1 VALTSVDR
9 QLVQRCL
16 NHEPGAWN
24 DFVDRYLGL
33 VYHVI
38 HYTTHLR
45 SVTLQPE
52 DVEDVAAEVLTQV
65 VANDYAAFRQ
75 FEGKSSLATY
85 LTVIARRMCVRELAR
100 RAAGV
105 KVVPLGDGRA
115 VPEPEAR
122 PHVEQGLE
130 TLEEVQRM
138 LARLPRRTR
147 QVVKLFYLEGR
158 SYEEISTELGIPVN
172 TIGPIL
178 SRAKQVLRQRMQAR
192 SDGAAKPAKQ
202 RPSVK

>member
-33 VYHVI
+33 LYHVI
-38 HYTTHLR
+38 HYTSHLR
-45 SVTLQPE
+45 SATLQPE
-52 DVEDVAAEVLTQV
+52 DVEDLAAEILTQV
-65 VANDYAAFRQ
+65 VAKDYAVFRQ

-85 LTVIARRMCVRELAR
+85 LTVIARRICVRELAR
-100 RAAGV
+100 RAASA
-105 KVVPLGDGRA
+105 KVQPLGDGKTG
-115 VPEPEAR
+115 PEPEAR
-122 PHVEQGLE
+122 PKLEQGLE

-158 SYEEISTELGIPVN
+158 SYEEISTELSIPVN

-178 SRAKQVLRQRMQAR
+178 SRAKQHLRQRMQAR
-192 SDGAAKPAKQ
+192 SEGASKAKRSAAK
-202 RPSVK
+202 